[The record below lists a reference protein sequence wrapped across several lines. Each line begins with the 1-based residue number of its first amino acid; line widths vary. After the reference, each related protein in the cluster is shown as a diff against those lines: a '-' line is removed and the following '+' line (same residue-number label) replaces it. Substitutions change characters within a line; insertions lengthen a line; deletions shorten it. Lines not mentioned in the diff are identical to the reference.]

1 MSPTAANTADIP
13 SSSGRRSPNWTIRP
27 LLPAVAV
34 AASPVEAEAGAAVPP
49 PAVEQEESGDIF
61 MIYEL

>member
-1 MSPTAANTADIP
+1 
-13 SSSGRRSPNWTIRP
+13 
-27 LLPAVAV
+27 VAV

-61 MIYEL
+61 MIYDL